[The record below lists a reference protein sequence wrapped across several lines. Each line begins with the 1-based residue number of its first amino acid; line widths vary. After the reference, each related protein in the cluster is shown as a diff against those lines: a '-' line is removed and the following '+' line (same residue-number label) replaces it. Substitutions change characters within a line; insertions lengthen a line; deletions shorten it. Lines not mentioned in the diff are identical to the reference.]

1 MDATQVYVSEFIGT
15 AILMAFGSSCNA
27 GLLLKNTITSAIKT
41 NWIGLMFGWGFAV
54 TFAVYVA
61 VHLGGVGHLNPAL
74 TIAFAAGGLFPPEL
88 VLGAVI
94 AQLLGGFVGAGI
106 TMLHYYPHFKITGP
120 DEGNCVGIF
129 AIGPACDE
137 RAWNLLSEIIAT
149 FLFIFCVL
157 FLGPM
162 ADGLAPLI
170 IGFLVASIGFSFG
183 GTTGFALNP
192 ARDFTPRLAYAI
204 LPLPNKG
211 TANMGYAWVPIVGP
225 TIGALLAVGAFNWL
239 HAALHL

>member
-1 MDATQVYVSEFIGT
+1 M
-15 AILMAFGSSCNA
+15 
-27 GLLLKNTITSAIKT
+27 
-41 NWIGLMFGWGFAV
+41 
-54 TFAVYVA
+54 
-61 VHLGGVGHLNPAL
+61 
-74 TIAFAAGGLFPPEL
+74 
-88 VLGAVI
+88 
-94 AQLLGGFVGAGI
+94 
-106 TMLHYYPHFKITGP
+106 GP
-120 DEGNCVGIF
+120 
-129 AIGPACDE
+129 
-137 RAWNLLSEIIAT
+137 R
-149 FLFIFCVL
+149 
-157 FLGPM
+157 